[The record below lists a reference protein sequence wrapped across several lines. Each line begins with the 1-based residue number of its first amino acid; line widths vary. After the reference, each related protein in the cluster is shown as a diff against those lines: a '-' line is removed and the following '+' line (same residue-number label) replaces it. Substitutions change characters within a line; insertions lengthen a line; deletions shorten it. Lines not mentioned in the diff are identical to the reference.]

1 MNYTASY
8 AAKNDPSDNKLNF
21 VLKGLMG
28 GYPGSMAVL
37 PYYIKLKEYRDIESR
52 DIWEYTLNL
61 TQAETD
67 QMVRYL
73 WEISGE
79 TFDYYFFTENCSYR
93 LLGILDVLRPE
104 NPMLDD
110 FHLHAIPVDTIRAAL
125 NHEFITR
132 VHYRPSAVTK
142 FQYQLDQLDLTQQDR
157 VYQLVSEPELNLTV
171 LESYPL
177 TQQSAMLEVAFQY
190 SRLIRYPERNAAER
204 SLQLLHARNKITASA
219 ALRDVPQPAQ
229 RDDEGHLSGRFQID
243 SGQVDEQLFLG
254 FSWRP
259 AYHDLTDQ
267 TLGYPQGS
275 ELRFFDTTVRFY
287 EEDGF
292 KIEDFTLVGIQSLKA
307 RNRFFKPLSW
317 RVALS
322 GRRVYE
328 GESRPWVPSAE
339 CLLGP

>member
-1 MNYTASY
+1 M
-8 AAKNDPSDNKLNF
+8 
-21 VLKGLMG
+21 
-28 GYPGSMAVL
+28 
-37 PYYIKLKEYRDIESR
+37 
-52 DIWEYTLNL
+52 
-61 TQAETD
+61 
-67 QMVRYL
+67 
-73 WEISGE
+73 
-79 TFDYYFFTENCSYR
+79 
-93 LLGILDVLRPE
+93 
-104 NPMLDD
+104 
-110 FHLHAIPVDTIRAAL
+110 
-125 NHEFITR
+125 
-132 VHYRPSAVTK
+132 
-142 FQYQLDQLDLTQQDR
+142 
-157 VYQLVSEPELNLTV
+157 SEPELNLTV

-275 ELRFFDTTVRFY
+275 ELRFFDTTVRVY

-339 CLLGP
+339 GLLGPSWQMGSGLFYALVGGEARLSKKLANGYDALAKTDFGFIDHSASQQLAVGISIAKSLENPADNEYHFFARQVFKITPRWNVYWDFGRRNDQDRYRSAFDIGVNVYQ